1 MDNKKLI
8 FVTSNKHKFEEA
20 QELFQL
26 HGIVIEQLIPTSP
39 RIQNNDLEN
48 IARLALMGEISIIN
62 KPMFLEYEG
71 LFIDELNGFPG
82 PISSFVQQKIG
93 NKGILR
99 LMLSVIN
106 RSAKFQSVV
115 AFCEPGGE
123 PYFFNGVTNGFIAKE
138 EHGERMFG
146 YDSIF
151 IPSNGDG
158 KTFSEMGIRE
168 RNKISHRGIALK
180 YFIDW
185 LINESKY

>member
-39 RIQNNDLEN
+39 GIQNNDLEN

-62 KPMFLEYEG
+62 KPMFLAYEG

-99 LMLSVIN
+99 LMLGVIN

-168 RNKISHRGIALK
+168 KNKISHRGIALK